1 MSLKTHVNW
10 LGMNWGKDTIFSE
23 TVVKNIRIGEDIVT
37 CNMEWSQRKLK
48 KDYSS
53 DLCQL
58 HRFSHKS

>member
-10 LGMNWGKDTIFSE
+10 LGMNWGKDAIFSE

-48 KDYSS
+48 KDYSL

-58 HRFSHKS
+58 YRFSHKS